1 MLKIN
6 DQITLRSPE
15 AKDTESMYQYRN
27 DPDIISALEGFS
39 RGFSRKDMLEWV
51 EQQRNRKNDH
61 IWVIADAD
69 DQCIGH
75 CGLYK
80 IDSDAGTADI
90 AVCIGNAAFR
100 KGQSRA
106 IMKAVVNYAFVGL
119 KLRKIKAEVLN
130 TNKLSINFT
139 KKFGFKEECVLRE
152 QEYRNGLYVD
162 MHIFGLF
169 QCDWN
174 PDAVRCLPA

>member
-1 MLKIN
+1 MMKIN
-6 DQITLRSPE
+6 EQITLRSPE

-39 RGFSRKDMLEWV
+39 KGFSRKDMLEWV
-51 EQQRNRKNDH
+51 EKQQNRKNDR
-61 IWVIADAD
+61 IWVIVDEQ

-80 IDSDAGTADI
+80 IDSDTGMADI

-106 IMKAVVNYAFVGL
+106 IMKAVVNYAFEEL
-119 KLRKIKAEVLN
+119 NLRKITAEILD
-130 TNKLSINFT
+130 TNKISINFT

-152 QEYRNGLYVD
+152 QEYRNGQYVD

-169 QCDWN
+169 RCDWN
-174 PDAVRCLPA
+174 PDTVRCLPV